1 MKNLIIILGI
11 LLMCSPV
18 FAGDM
23 EPVLNNT
30 KLFIRQRVIFFQL
43 ANLMMAIF
51 QYLKKLRQA
60 LATIQSILFLTITN
74 LQCLD
79 LIMNLY
85 STDV

>member
-30 KLFIRQRVIFFQL
+30 KLF
-43 ANLMMAIF
+43 
-51 QYLKKLRQA
+51 
-60 LATIQSILFLTITN
+60 LFAKE
-74 LQCLD
+74 
-79 LIMNLY
+79 
-85 STDV
+85 